1 MSNLDYLFFLDFD
14 DSRSRNPYSSMSRNA
29 NRSSC
34 TNKNE
39 SGNYFLSSKRYNL
52 HTATPT
58 MYNKA
63 SVAGSETE
71 LLQQDGS
78 EQAAVP
84 ILNGD
89 SAGEEQQ
96 QQQQKQQ
103 EQEQLERLKKQ
114 RINAQSQLSTNNRA
128 HTVLSMYEKNRN
140 SQMSIRAPSSF
151 GTVESVHTANAHT
164 TNWRK
169 HAMEAG
175 INLNVPG
182 NSEHQYRYTS
192 PVKANYKNFVLNPQ
206 QDTRLMKRPFLLA
219 DYDQITSEYR
229 QRFMFPNKN
238 QIDKFPWIKQLN

>member
-1 MSNLDYLFFLDFD
+1 
-14 DSRSRNPYSSMSRNA
+14 MSRNA

-39 SGNYFLSSKRYNL
+39 SGNYFLSSKRYNF
-52 HTATPT
+52 HSATPT
-58 MYNKA
+58 MYHKA
-63 SVAGSETE
+63 SVAGSEAE
-71 LLQQDGS
+71 LVQLDGS
-78 EQAAVP
+78 EQLAAP
-84 ILNGD
+84 NINSD
-89 SAGEEQQ
+89 STTEQLQQ
-96 QQQQKQQ
+96 QQQQQGQQ
-103 EQEQLERLKKQ
+103 EKLQKQ
-114 RINAQSQLSTNNRA
+114 RINAQSQLSTNTRA
-128 HTVLSMYEKNRN
+128 HTVLSMYEKNRT

-229 QRFMFPNKN
+229 QRFVFPNKN
-238 QIDKFPWIKQLN
+238 QNDKFPWIK